1 MSEAKHTPG
10 PWDVNGID
18 TEKIRIGSRKM
29 SDVAIVYNQP
39 NRFDGSLSKSRKR
52 NAELIAAAPDLLAA
66 CEAAIEQIEALD
78 DVLNQSGHEVIGW
91 HLNGDTEP
99 IASFFQDNDIGAVE
113 KLRAAIAKAKG
124 QTA

>member
-66 CEAAIEQIEALD
+66 CEL
-78 DVLNQSGHEVIGW
+78 
-91 HLNGDTEP
+91 
-99 IASFFQDNDIGAVE
+99 VE
-113 KLRAAIAKAKG
+113 RWMLGGQPGPFSDQKILEIVGAAIAKAKG
-124 QTA
+124 E